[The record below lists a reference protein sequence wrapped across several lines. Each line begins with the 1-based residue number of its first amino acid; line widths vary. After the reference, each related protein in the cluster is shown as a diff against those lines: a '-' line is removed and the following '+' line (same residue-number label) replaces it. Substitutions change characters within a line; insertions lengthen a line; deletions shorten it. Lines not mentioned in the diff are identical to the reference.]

1 MLSHRKRPATP
12 PGGLRGKP
20 PRISIPGTPRG
31 PGGLGRPPCGSR
43 FPFPRGVRD
52 PCRCDSID
60 GAPLPAEETGNAIV
74 WVPSVRFGPLEAPSD
89 AVIVLFT
96 DFGREGPYT
105 GQMTAVLR
113 RLAPEVE
120 IIDLIADA
128 PAHDPQ
134 LAAYFLAAYVD
145 EFPPQTVFLCVV
157 DPGVGGDRSPG
168 VLQAD
173 GRWFVG
179 PDNGLFEPIIRRCRD
194 DARWRD
200 ILWRP
205 STLSATFHGRDLFA
219 PVAARLARGL
229 PVPWRARSIVDVRA
243 TSMARRP
250 APGGLYRWVR
260 KRHDRYS
267 RLEIGPRCHRARRR
281 ARCAPGQG
289 FLRGF
294 PPSGV
299 LV

>member
-1 MLSHRKRPATP
+1 M
-12 PGGLRGKP
+12 
-20 PRISIPGTPRG
+20 
-31 PGGLGRPPCGSR
+31 
-43 FPFPRGVRD
+43 
-52 PCRCDSID
+52 
-60 GAPLPAEETGNAIV
+60 
-74 WVPSVRFGPLEAPSD
+74 
-89 AVIVLFT
+89 IVLFT

-229 PVPWRARSIVDVRA
+229 PVPWRARSIVDVQRPQWPDDLLRVVYIDGFGNAMTGIRA
-243 TSMARRP
+243 SKLAQD
-250 APGGLYRWVR
+250 AIVR
-260 KRHDRYS
+260 VGAHVV
-267 RLEIGPRCHRARRR
+267 RR
-281 ARCAPGQG
+281 AKGFSEVSPQVAFWYENANGLVELAVNRGRADQILCVQVGSEISAGLCDLHHRTHAPT
-289 FLRGF
+289 
-294 PPSGV
+294 V
-299 LV
+299 K